1 MPLIIFKIVR
11 LINKSF
17 INLANLIYN
26 KIMNN
31 SIFKNKRIKSFLDFF
46 SRLSISAIFI
56 FAIPD
61 KITGFERT
69 VEYISSKGI
78 PDPIASILL
87 VGAIIC
93 LILGSG
99 FFIFGENQKIGS
111 VFLLLFLIPT
121 TIIFHLFPF
130 HQRAVLM
137 NLGLIGGLIISA
149 LREPK

>member
-1 MPLIIFKIVR
+1 MK
-11 LINKSF
+11 
-17 INLANLIYN
+17 
-26 KIMNN
+26 N
-31 SIFKNKRIKSFLDFF
+31 SIFANKSIKSFLDFF
-46 SRLSISAIFI
+46 SRVAISTIFISAI
-56 FAIPD
+56 PG
-61 KITGFERT
+61 KINGFERN

-78 PDPIASILL
+78 PDPIASVLL

-130 HQRAVLM
+130 HQRAVFM
-137 NLGLIGGLIISA
+137 NLGLIGGLLIAA

>member
-1 MPLIIFKIVR
+1 MK
-11 LINKSF
+11 
-17 INLANLIYN
+17 
-26 KIMNN
+26 N
-31 SIFKNKRIKSFLDFF
+31 SIFAKKRIKSFLDFF
-46 SRLSISAIFI
+46 SRVAISTIFISAI
-56 FAIPD
+56 PG
-61 KITGFERT
+61 KINGFERN

-78 PDPIASILL
+78 PDPIASVLL

-99 FFIFGENQKIGS
+99 FFIFGENQKLGS

-130 HQRAVLM
+130 HQRAVFM
-137 NLGLIGGLIISA
+137 NLGLIGGLLISA

>member
-1 MPLIIFKIVR
+1 MKNSLLK
-11 LINKSF
+11 NKSF
-17 INLANLIYN
+17 
-26 KIMNN
+26 
-31 SIFKNKRIKSFLDFF
+31 RSFLDFF
-46 SRLSISAIFI
+46 SRVSISVIFISAI
-56 FAIPD
+56 PG
-61 KITGFERT
+61 KINDFERT

-78 PDPIASILL
+78 PDPISSILL

-130 HQRAVLM
+130 HQRAVFM
-137 NLGLIGGLIISA
+137 NFGLIGGLIISA
-149 LREPK
+149 IRDPK

>member
-1 MPLIIFKIVR
+1 MKNIFFR
-11 LINKSF
+11 NKG
-17 INLANLIYN
+17 
-26 KIMNN
+26 
-31 SIFKNKRIKSFLDFF
+31 IKSVLDFL
-46 SRLSISAIFI
+46 SRLAISAIFI
-56 FAIPD
+56 SAIPE
-61 KITGFERT
+61 KINGFNKT

-78 PDPIASILL
+78 PDTISSILL

-121 TIIFHLFPF
+121 TIIFHVF
-130 HQRAVLM
+130 HFNQRAVFI
-137 NLGLIGGLIISA
+137 NLGLIGGLVITA

>member
-1 MPLIIFKIVR
+1 MKNTIFA
-11 LINKSF
+11 NKS
-17 INLANLIYN
+17 
-26 KIMNN
+26 
-31 SIFKNKRIKSFLDFF
+31 IKSFLDFF
-46 SRLSISAIFI
+46 SRVAISTIFISAI
-56 FAIPD
+56 PG
-61 KITGFERT
+61 KINGFERN

-78 PDPIASILL
+78 PDPIASVLL

-130 HQRAVLM
+130 HQRAVFM
-137 NLGLIGGLIISA
+137 NLGLIGGLLISA

>member
-1 MPLIIFKIVR
+1 MKNPIFQ
-11 LINKSF
+11 NKG
-17 INLANLIYN
+17 
-26 KIMNN
+26 
-31 SIFKNKRIKSFLDFF
+31 IKSFFDFF
-46 SRLSISAIFI
+46 SRVAISAIFI
-56 FAIPD
+56 SAIPG
-61 KITGFERT
+61 KINGFEKT

-78 PDPIASILL
+78 PDPIASVLL

-130 HQRAVLM
+130 HQRAVFM
-137 NLGLIGGLIISA
+137 NLGLIGGLIIAA
-149 LREPK
+149 LRDSK